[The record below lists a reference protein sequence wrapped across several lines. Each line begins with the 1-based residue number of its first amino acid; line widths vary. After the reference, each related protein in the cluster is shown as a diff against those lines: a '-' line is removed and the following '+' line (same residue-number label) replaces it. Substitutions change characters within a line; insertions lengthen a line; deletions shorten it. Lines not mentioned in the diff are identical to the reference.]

1 MWNTDRRRM
10 GSPYSFWYT
19 GHPSSAVPIASNTPC
34 LKTRQSRGPSF
45 PCQILSRLAQIGHA
59 RPGIGW

>member
-1 MWNTDRRRM
+1 M